1 MSAPFTGGPR
11 RLARHAVAALTT
23 LLVAA
28 PALPAAAAPAA
39 DGPTE
44 RILVAYDE
52 DLIVPASASPAPV
65 ADRITPLGVQ
75 VLDVPVGEVDAL
87 LRRLD
92 ADDRV
97 RWAEPD
103 VEVHADVIT
112 PNDPLW
118 QQQWGPARIGT
129 AAAWEHTAAGREV
142 TVAVLDSGVDPGHP
156 DLRGAVLPGRSFV
169 AGTTAAL
176 DDNGHGTSAAG
187 IVAARG
193 DNGEGVAGVCW
204 SCRILPVKVLDHRGS
219 GTMSAVAAGL
229 VWAADQGAEVASLSL
244 SSTGTSRA
252 IADAVAYAR
261 DKGMLVFASA
271 GNTGTSEMR
280 YPAGLPGVISVA
292 GTTSSDARYDWSTHG
307 TWVDLA
313 APGCNL
319 TTRSGG
325 GYASFC
331 GTSSATPLAAGAAA
345 LALSVSSAVSD
356 TDVADA
362 LTATAVPVRFPLG
375 GGRVRLD
382 ATLARVTAALTAA
395 PADEP
400 AEAPAESVTGTPT
413 GPEAAPRPASA
424 RPITRACPSSDA
436 APAATR
442 IGVHGVAA
450 SCLDA
455 WQIGI
460 FPLASFAPSRPL
472 TRAEFAGLLER
483 MLDATGH
490 RDVPATPARFDDL
503 AGNRWREAVERLAG
517 LGVIA
522 GFGDGTFRPEQPIR
536 RDQMATLMARVA
548 GGRYD
553 VALPGGTQP
562 VFRDVG
568 AGAAH
573 FEAIGQ
579 LAATGV
585 TTGVGAGR
593 YNPAG
598 LVTRGQTATF
608 AARLLDLLIAEGR
621 VAAQTR

>member
-1 MSAPFTGGPR
+1 MSAPFIGGPN
-11 RLARHAVAALTT
+11 RLARTALAALTT
-23 LLVAA
+23 LLVMV
-28 PALPAAAAPAA
+28 PALPAVAAPAG

-44 RILVAYDE
+44 RILVAYDR
-52 DLIVPASASPAPV
+52 DVIVPASASPAPV
-65 ADRITPLGVQ
+65 TARIAPLGVQ
-75 VLDVPVGEVDAL
+75 VLEVPSGEVDAL
-87 LRRLD
+87 LRRLA

-103 VEVHADVIT
+103 VEVRADVVA
-112 PNDPLW
+112 PSDPLW
-118 QQQWGPARIGT
+118 RQQWGPARIGT
-129 AAAWEHTAAGREV
+129 ADAWEHTTGSREV

-169 AGTTAAL
+169 PGTTAAL

-193 DNGEGVAGVCW
+193 DNGEGIAGVCW
-204 SCRILPVKVLDHRGS
+204 SCRILPVKVLDSGGS

-229 VWAADQGAEVASLSL
+229 VWAADQGAQVASLSL

-252 IADAVAYAR
+252 ISDAVDYAR
-261 DKGMLVFASA
+261 AKGMLVFASA
-271 GNTGTSEMR
+271 GNTGTSQMR
-280 YPAGLPGVISVA
+280 YPAALPGVISVA
-292 GTTSSDARYDWSTHG
+292 GTTSSDARYDWSTYG

-345 LALSVSSAVSD
+345 LALSVSPAVS
-356 TDVADA
+356 TSEVADA
-362 LTATAVPVRFPLG
+362 LLATAAPVRFPLG

-382 ATLARVTAALTAA
+382 ATVARVAAALEPAPGEDVPGTPAAA
-395 PADEP
+395 PGEP
-400 AEAPAESVTGTPT
+400 ETATPS
-413 GPEAAPRPASA
+413 ASA
-424 RPITRACPSSDA
+424 RTITRACPSADA
-436 APAATR
+436 AAAAAAAAR

-450 SCLDA
+450 GCLDA
-455 WQIGI
+455 WEIGI
-460 FPLASFAPSRPL
+460 FPLDRFDPSRPL
-472 TRAEFAGLLER
+472 TRAEFAGLLGR
-483 MLDATGH
+483 MLDATG
-490 RDVPATPARFDDL
+490 RTEVPAVPAGFTDL
-503 AGNRWREAVERLAG
+503 DAHPRRPAIERLAG

-522 GFGDGTFRPEQPIR
+522 GFGDGTFRPDQPIR

-548 GGRYD
+548 GGRYE
-553 VALPGGTQP
+553 VSLPNGAGP
-562 VFRDVG
+562 MFRDVG
-568 AGAAH
+568 PGAAH

-585 TTGVGAGR
+585 TTGVGAGL
-593 YNPAG
+593 YDPAG

-621 VAAQTR
+621 VDAQAR

>member
-1 MSAPFTGGPR
+1 
-11 RLARHAVAALTT
+11 RLARHTVAALTA
-23 LLVAA
+23 LLVAV
-28 PALPAAAAPAA
+28 PAMPAAAAPAGA
-39 DGPTE
+39 SSAAAGPTE
-44 RILVAYDE
+44 RVLVAYDQNVV
-52 DLIVPASASPAPV
+52 VPASASPAPV
-65 ADRITPLGVQ
+65 SARIVPLGVQ
-75 VLDVPVGEVDAL
+75 VLDVPVGEVDDL
-87 LRRLD
+87 VRRLE
-92 ADDRV
+92 ADPRV

-103 VEVHADVIT
+103 VEVHADVVT

-118 QQQWGPARIGT
+118 RQQWGPARIGV
-129 AAAWEHTAAGREV
+129 AAAWEHTTGSRDV
-142 TVAVLDSGVDPGHP
+142 TVAVLDSGVDPSHP

-169 AGTTAAL
+169 PGTTAAL

-193 DNGEGVAGVCW
+193 DNREGVAGVCW
-204 SCRILPVKVLDHRGS
+204 SCRILPVKVLDSRGS

-229 VWAADQGAEVASLSL
+229 VWAADQGAQVASLSL
-244 SSTGTSRA
+244 SSTGTSQA

-261 DKGMLVFASA
+261 AKGMLVFASA
-271 GNTGTSEMR
+271 GNTGTSDMR

-345 LALSVSSAVSD
+345 LALSVSPAVSGAE
-356 TDVADA
+356 VADA
-362 LTATAVPVRFPLG
+362 LAATAAPVRFPLA
-375 GGRVRLD
+375 GGRIRLD
-382 ATLARVTAALTAA
+382 ATVARVSSALRAA
-395 PADEP
+395 PGNARDD
-400 AEAPAESVTGTPT
+400 APASTPAT
-413 GPEAAPRPASA
+413 PPGNAAPTTNPARA
-424 RPITRACPSSDA
+424 ITRACPTADA
-436 APAATR
+436 APEASR

-460 FPLASFAPSRPL
+460 FPLDRYDPSRPL
-472 TRAEFAGLLER
+472 TRAEFAGLLAR
-483 MLDATGH
+483 MLDATG
-490 RDVPATPARFDDL
+490 RSDMPEVPARFSDVSSHPRRD
-503 AGNRWREAVERLAG
+503 AIQRLAG

-522 GFGDGTFRPEQPIR
+522 GYGDGSFRPDQPIR

-548 GGRYD
+548 SGRYEVVLPTDAPQFLD
-553 VALPGGTQP
+553 VAKGTAH
-562 VFRDVG
+562 G
-568 AGAAH
+568 A
-573 FEAIGQ
+573 AIGQ
-579 LAATGV
+579 LAASGV

-593 YNPAG
+593 YDPAG

>member
-11 RLARHAVAALTT
+11 RLARTAVAALTT
-23 LLVAA
+23 LLVTV
-28 PALPAAAAPAA
+28 PALPAAAAPAS

-44 RILVAYDE
+44 RILVAWDE
-52 DLIVPASASPAPV
+52 DVIVPASASPAPV
-65 ADRITPLGVQ
+65 TGRIAPLGVQ
-75 VLDVPVGEVDAL
+75 VLEVPAGEVDAM
-87 LRRLD
+87 LRRLA

-97 RWAEPD
+97 RWAESD
-103 VEVHADVIT
+103 VEVRADAVA

-118 QQQWGPARIGT
+118 RQQWGPARIGT
-129 AAAWEHTAAGREV
+129 ADAWGHTTGSREV

-169 AGTTAAL
+169 PGTTAAL

-204 SCRILPVKVLDHRGS
+204 SCHILPVKVLDSRGS
-219 GTMSAVAAGL
+219 GSMSAVAAGL
-229 VWAADQGAEVASLSL
+229 VWAADQGAQVASLSL

-252 IADAVAYAR
+252 IADAVDYAR
-261 DKGMLVFASA
+261 AKGMLVFASA
-271 GNTGTSEMR
+271 GNTGTSQMR
-280 YPAGLPGVISVA
+280 YPAALPGVISVA

-307 TWVDLA
+307 SWVDLA

-345 LALSVSSAVSD
+345 LALSVSPAVS
-356 TDVADA
+356 TTEVADA
-362 LTATAVPVRFPLG
+362 LLATAAPVQFPLA

-382 ATLARVTAALTAA
+382 ATMARVAAALA
-395 PADEP
+395 PAPVEDDP
-400 AEAPAESVTGTPT
+400 GTPAT
-413 GPEAAPRPASA
+413 APGEPETATPTTSA
-424 RPITRACPSSDA
+424 RTIARACPSADA
-436 APAATR
+436 APAAAR

-455 WQIGI
+455 WKIGI
-460 FPLASFAPSRPL
+460 FPLDRFDPSRPL
-472 TRAEFAGLLER
+472 TRAEFAGLLGR
-483 MLDATGH
+483 MLDATG
-490 RDVPATPARFDDL
+490 RTDVPPVAAGFTDLDAHPRRPAI
-503 AGNRWREAVERLAG
+503 ERLAG

-522 GFGDGTFRPEQPIR
+522 GFGDGTFRPDQPIR

-548 GGRYD
+548 SGRYE
-553 VALPGGTQP
+553 VPLPSDAGP

-568 AGAAH
+568 PGAAH

-593 YNPAG
+593 YDPAG

-621 VAAQTR
+621 VDAAAR